1 MFSFCDL
8 FYKFF
13 KDFDYVP
20 NAFLETFEFG
30 GTLHCMWLSPNTK
43 NWYMDDNLS
52 IQKLGFNYM
61 NV

>member
-30 GTLHCMWLSPNTK
+30 GTLHCM
-43 NWYMDDNLS
+43 
-52 IQKLGFNYM
+52 
-61 NV
+61 